1 MEAEPKKQ
9 TAIEFAKTK
18 LSINPEATFAEIKAQ
33 AKIEGLVVYPV
44 VYGRAKALLGLV
56 PMAPYGSKS
65 KARKAKAAAS
75 SATSARTLS
84 SGAADIETNRLTP
97 SQVDESS
104 QRTTRASAAAKGGAL
119 SSLEEMIAD
128 LKLAVQERDRY
139 RATLEKIAELIK
151 IELSR

>member
-1 MEAEPKKQ
+1 
-9 TAIEFAKTK
+9 
-18 LSINPEATFAEIKAQ
+18 
-33 AKIEGLVVYPV
+33 
-44 VYGRAKALLGLV
+44 
-56 PMAPYGSKS
+56 MAPYGSKS

-84 SGAADIETNRLTP
+84 SGASDAETNRLTSP
-97 SQVDESS
+97 QVDESS
-104 QRTTRASAAAKGGAL
+104 QRTTRASAGAKGGAL